1 MVLKA
6 ASILTFLVVLSGV
19 PRAFAA
25 PTEPKQGQN
34 FEQDLQLAKELF
46 SLERRTDAIRLLNRH
61 SSDDRATKVLNLMS
75 TEFYHQDTANIY
87 YEAIRLIEI
96 QKWSDARERLDAAW
110 AKEPGNGLVLL
121 RLIQVELLLKQ
132 KDRLADHLKLA
143 LELTPQVK
151 ELKLYAA
158 KAALNDDEEKEAYR
172 GFSAQKAYVSEH
184 PTLTVWWLDTLLAMK
199 KTSEIHSIADTLLR
213 RHPDWSY
220 VLWWFLKNEQGT
232 DAQRS
237 RFRAKLDQNLKDL
250 EKYRRGVE
258 QENQRTQFFWAGY
271 ETEALLKK
279 PIPQKLNEA
288 DPSEN

>member
-19 PRAFAA
+19 PRVSAA
-25 PTEPKQGQN
+25 SAEPKQGQN

-61 SSDDRATKVLNLMS
+61 SLDDRATKVLNLMS

-96 QKWSDARERLDAAW
+96 QKWSEARERLDAAL

-121 RLIQVELLLKQ
+121 RMIQVESLLKQ

-143 LELTPQVK
+143 LDLTPQVK

-158 KAALNDDEEKEAYR
+158 KAALDAGEEKDAYR
-172 GFSAQKAYVSEH
+172 GFSAQKAYVLAH
-184 PTLTVWWLDTLLAMK
+184 PTLTMWWLDTLLAMK
-199 KTSEIHSIADTLLR
+199 KISDIQAIADSLLR

-232 DAQRS
+232 DSQRT

-250 EKYRRGVE
+250 TKYRKGVE
-258 QENQRTQFFWAGY
+258 LENQRTQFFWAGY
-271 ETEALLKK
+271 ETEELLKK
-279 PIPQKLNEA
+279 PIPQKPSEA
-288 DPSEN
+288 DPSAS